1 MKVKIFKVLN
11 LNSSFEEEIND
22 FLKGFYKIETINF
35 TYLGNNS
42 ILCCYEG
49 ETWEEYYTKRKCYY

>member
-22 FLKGFYKIETINF
+22 FLKGFYKIETINLH
-35 TYLGNNS
+35 T
-42 ILCCYEG
+42 
-49 ETWEEYYTKRKCYY
+49 